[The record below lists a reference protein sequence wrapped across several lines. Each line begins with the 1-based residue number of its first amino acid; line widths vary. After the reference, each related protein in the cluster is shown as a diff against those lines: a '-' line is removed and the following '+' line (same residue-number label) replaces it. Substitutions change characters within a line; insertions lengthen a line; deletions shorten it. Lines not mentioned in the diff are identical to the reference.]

1 MKQVFMNMRAY
12 FIVVLTG
19 MIISYAYLRMMDV
32 GNLATMYQTI
42 FGGRPLNNT
51 MLKGLFIMTLFLLQY
66 VNSDYIIFYIDNS
79 DSLSVRYGSRNNWL
93 KALLKGFF
101 MITAGFVL
109 FMYFVWL
116 LLDIVSNSAQG
127 IQTIGID
134 TLGMIGRIY
143 LFCTIIVLVQICLL
157 MKTTKSNT
165 YLIMCGISIVLAVTS
180 HYRLFFNIL
189 PQFSSS
195 SNISLNII
203 VNIVIFLLL
212 MIMISRINH
221 KKELLPNEN

>member
-12 FIVVLTG
+12 FIVVLAG
-19 MIISYAYLRMMDV
+19 MIISYVYLRIMDV

-42 FGGRPLNNT
+42 FGGKPLNNT
-51 MLKGLFIMTLFLLQY
+51 MLKGLFMMTLFLLQF
-66 VNSDYIIFYIDNS
+66 VNSDYIIFFNDNS

-93 KALLKGFF
+93 KALLKGSFI
-101 MITAGFVL
+101 ITLIFVL

-116 LLDIVSNSAQG
+116 LLDTVFNSPQD

-143 LFCTIIVLVQICLL
+143 LFCTIIVLVQIFLL

-165 YLIMCGISIVLAVTS
+165 YLIMCGISIVLAMTS
-180 HYRLFFNIL
+180 HYRMNIL
-189 PQFSSS
+189 PSSVT
-195 SNISLNII
+195 SLNII
-203 VNIVIFLLL
+203 VSVVIVLVLIVI
-212 MIMISRINH
+212 IWRINC